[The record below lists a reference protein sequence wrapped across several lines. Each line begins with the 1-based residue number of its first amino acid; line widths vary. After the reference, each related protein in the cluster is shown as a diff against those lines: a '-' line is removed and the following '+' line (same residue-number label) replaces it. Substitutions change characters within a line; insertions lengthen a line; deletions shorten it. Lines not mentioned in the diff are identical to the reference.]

1 LFLWKEAGSRGMK
14 RPHPSI
20 ILNLSALAVIVGLIW
35 IDGPAPQDTP
45 ANLNMQPAK
54 EMPKRLLEEH
64 RERQVAAVAISSV
77 RLPSPPPIKQNKSI
91 KAPEIAAP
99 LVIPSASV
107 APSPLRPLEKP
118 KSQTQPVRELQPL
131 APSKMTEKE
140 PLRQMAVAILP
151 SPKSAPSRPPLLT
164 TMPAPQPMETVKES
178 LPEIRRQPE
187 QANIRKTASLK
198 AEHRPALED
207 ILLAE
212 AVEPVKQV
220 QPVKEV
226 TLSASDI
233 GEGMRLLHQAEEG
246 EPFYFELFWPQEQ
259 HQSKRLYGVLN
270 KCYGMES
277 AYLDGQGNLYFP
289 AHGRGNLPAGFSP
302 LLHQV
307 GAAAAEA
314 EERRLQRLKSKYGL
328 DDSASALRVHRRTT
342 HAALLS
348 GLTRLAG
355 RPLSEYKSISGRYE
369 VRDNQLAVSE
379 IMLDR
384 KPVSGRII
392 LGPASCG

>member
-1 LFLWKEAGSRGMK
+1 MK
-14 RPHPSI
+14 KPHPSI
-20 ILNLSALAVIVGLIW
+20 ILNLSALAVLAGLIW
-35 IDGPAPQDTP
+35 IDGPAPQDTTP
-45 ANLNMQPAK
+45 NINMQPEK
-54 EMPKRLLEEH
+54 VMPERLMEKH
-64 RERQVAAVAISSV
+64 PERQAAAVAISSV
-77 RLPSPPPIKQNKSI
+77 RLPSPPPAKQNKSI
-91 KAPEIAAP
+91 KATEISTP
-99 LVIPSASV
+99 LVPPSASA
-107 APSPLRPLEKP
+107 APSPSVLQPLEKP
-118 KSQTQPVRELQPL
+118 KSQTQAVRELQPL
-131 APSKMTEKE
+131 TPSKMTEKE
-140 PLRQMAVAILP
+140 PLRKMAVAILP
-151 SPKSAPSRPPLLT
+151 SPKSAPSRTPLLAA
-164 TMPAPQPMETVKES
+164 MPAPQPRETVKES

-187 QANIRKTASLK
+187 QASIQKTATPRV
-198 AEHRPALED
+198 EHRPALGD

-212 AVEPVKQV
+212 AEEPVKQV

-246 EPFYFELFWPQEQ
+246 EPFYFELFWPQDQ
-259 HQSKRLYGVLN
+259 YQSKRLYGVLN

-307 GAAAAEA
+307 GAAAVAE

-328 DDSASALRVHRRTT
+328 DDNASALRIHRRTT

-355 RPLSEYKSISGRYE
+355 KPLAEYKSISGRYE

>member
-1 LFLWKEAGSRGMK
+1 MK
-14 RPHPSI
+14 KPHPSI
-20 ILNLSALAVIVGLIW
+20 ILNLFALAVLAGLIW
-35 IDGPAPQDTP
+35 IDGPAPQDTTP
-45 ANLNMQPAK
+45 NINMQPEK
-54 EMPKRLLEEH
+54 VMPERLMEKH
-64 RERQVAAVAISSV
+64 PERQAAAVAISSV
-77 RLPSPPPIKQNKSI
+77 RLPSPPPVKQNKSI

-99 LVIPSASV
+99 LVPPPASA
-107 APSPLRPLEKP
+107 APSPSVLQPLEKP
-118 KSQTQPVRELQPL
+118 KSQTQAVRELQPL
-131 APSKMTEKE
+131 TPSKMTEKE

-151 SPKSAPSRPPLLT
+151 SPKSAPSRTPLLT
-164 TMPAPQPMETVKES
+164 AMPAPQPMETVKES

-187 QANIRKTASLK
+187 QASIQKTATPK

-212 AVEPVKQV
+212 AEEPVKQA

-246 EPFYFELFWPQEQ
+246 EPFYFELFWPQDQ
-259 HQSKRLYGVLN
+259 YQSKRLYGVLN

-307 GAAAAEA
+307 GAAAAAE

-355 RPLSEYKSISGRYE
+355 KPLSEYKSISGRYE

>member
-1 LFLWKEAGSRGMK
+1 MK
-14 RPHPSI
+14 KPHPSI
-20 ILNLSALAVIVGLIW
+20 ILNLSALAVLAGLIW
-35 IDGPAPQDTP
+35 IDGPAPQDTTP
-45 ANLNMQPAK
+45 NINMQPEK
-54 EMPKRLLEEH
+54 VMPERLMEKH
-64 RERQVAAVAISSV
+64 PERQAAAVAISSV
-77 RLPSPPPIKQNKSI
+77 RLPSPPPAKQNKLI
-91 KAPEIAAP
+91 KAPEIATPFVPPPA
-99 LVIPSASV
+99 SA
-107 APSPLRPLEKP
+107 APSPSVLQPLEKP
-118 KSQTQPVRELQPL
+118 KSQTQAVRELQPL
-131 APSKMTEKE
+131 TPSKMTEKE

-151 SPKSAPSRPPLLT
+151 SPKSAPSRTPLLT
-164 TMPAPQPMETVKES
+164 AMPAPQPMETVKES

-187 QANIRKTASLK
+187 QASIQKTATPK
-198 AEHRPALED
+198 AEHRPVLED

-212 AVEPVKQV
+212 AEVPVKQA

-246 EPFYFELFWPQEQ
+246 EPFYFELFWPQDQ
-259 HQSKRLYGVLN
+259 YQSKRLYGVLN

-307 GAAAAEA
+307 GAAAVAE

-328 DDSASALRVHRRTT
+328 DDSASALRIHRRTT

-355 RPLSEYKSISGRYE
+355 KPLAEYKSISGRYD